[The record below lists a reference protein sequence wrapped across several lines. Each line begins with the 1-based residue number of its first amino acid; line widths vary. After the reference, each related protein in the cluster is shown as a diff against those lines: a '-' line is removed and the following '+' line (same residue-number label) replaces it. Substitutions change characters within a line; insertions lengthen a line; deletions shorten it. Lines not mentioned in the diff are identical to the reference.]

1 MSTAFAHRRRKR
13 KLKAEI
19 NVVPY
24 IDVMLVLLIIFM
36 VTAPLLNLGVDVALP
51 ESNAKAVD
59 QKKKPL
65 TVAVDEQGNYTLT
78 LPDQTRKAVDAAQLQ
93 AEVQAL
99 VRADPQVGVF
109 VAGDGKASYDTVYKA
124 MVLLQTAGVTQ
135 VGLMSK
141 PAEAP

>member
-1 MSTAFAHRRRKR
+1 MNTNNTKGKRRLMS
-13 KLKAEI
+13 EI

-65 TVAVDEQGNYTLT
+65 TVAVDEEGNYTLT
-78 LPDQTRKAVDAAQLQ
+78 LPDQSRKVVDAAQLQ

-141 PAEAP
+141 PAEAR